1 MATSGT
7 TTFTLD
13 LVEIVEEAFERC
25 GLEVRSGYDLRTARR
40 SLNLMFMDWANRGVN
55 LWTVEQGVL
64 PLVAGQATYALPD
77 DTVDI
82 LEQVVRVGVG
92 PMQTDIAVP
101 RIAFPDY
108 AVLPNKNVTG
118 RPLQVMVS
126 RQVDTPQVTFYPVPD
141 NAASYLFVYW
151 RMRRMQDAGSGA
163 NTMDVPF
170 RVLPALVAGLAY
182 YLCTKLPGAEGRI
195 NILKAQYDEAWNQMA
210 SEDRDRAPVRLT
222 PRIGRV

>member
-1 MATSGT
+1 
-7 TTFTLD
+7 
-13 LVEIVEEAFERC
+13 
-25 GLEVRSGYDLRTARR
+25 
-40 SLNLMFMDWANRGVN
+40 
-55 LWTVEQGVL
+55 
-64 PLVAGQATYALPD
+64 
-77 DTVDI
+77 
-82 LEQVVRVGVG
+82 
-92 PMQTDIAVP
+92 MQSDIAVP

-126 RQVDTPQVTFYPVPD
+126 RQVAAPYVTFYPVPD
-141 NAASYLFVYW
+141 DAASYLFVYW

-182 YLCTKLPGAEGRI
+182 YLCTKLPGAEGRL
-195 NILKAQYDEAWNQMA
+195 NILKAQYDDAWSQMA